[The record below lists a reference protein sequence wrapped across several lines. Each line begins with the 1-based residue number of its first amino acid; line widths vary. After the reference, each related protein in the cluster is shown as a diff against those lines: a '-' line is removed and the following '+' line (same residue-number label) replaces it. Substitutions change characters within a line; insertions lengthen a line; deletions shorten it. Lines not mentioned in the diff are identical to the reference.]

1 MLYEKSANDYPL
13 IPKNVPKISLKL
25 KLQLNLNQVAI
36 VRFAAVLQS
45 GAHSRPDIKNRKDR
59 F

>member
-1 MLYEKSANDYPL
+1 MKKVQTIIQQCLKTYPEL
-13 IPKNVPKISLKL
+13 T
-25 KLQLNLNQVAI
+25 LNLKVQFKLNLVTI